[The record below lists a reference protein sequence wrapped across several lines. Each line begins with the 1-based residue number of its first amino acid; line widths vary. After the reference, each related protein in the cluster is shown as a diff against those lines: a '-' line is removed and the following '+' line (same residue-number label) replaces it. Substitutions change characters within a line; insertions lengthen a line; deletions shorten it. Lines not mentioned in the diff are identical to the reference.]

1 MEKCSLSDPPSIPH
15 GALMV
20 VGSLWPRKSI
30 EIHTQGEELTSSAEE
45 IVPLCRFNIRICH
58 TIT

>member
-1 MEKCSLSDPPSIPH
+1 
-15 GALMV
+15 MV

-30 EIHTQGEELTSSAEE
+30 EIHTQGEVLTSSAEE
-45 IVPLCRFNIRICH
+45 IVPSCRFNIRICH